1 MPETDLPPR
10 EAAMPSGD
18 QYLAM
23 QASPEFQE
31 LRNRLRRFVFP
42 MSAAF
47 LIWYATYVLLGAFA
61 HDFMA
66 IRVWG
71 NVNVGLLIGIG
82 QFLTTFLITAVYVRF
97 ANKVIDPRATA
108 IRAELEGHEQ

>member
-1 MPETDLPPR
+1 
-10 EAAMPSGD
+10 MPSGD

-31 LRNRLRRFVFP
+31 LRRRLRRFVFP

-47 LIWYATYVLLGAFA
+47 LIWYTTYVLLGAFA

-71 NVNVGLLIGIG
+71 NINVGLLIGIG
-82 QFLTTFLITAVYVRF
+82 QFVTTFLITFVYVRF

-108 IRAELEGHEQ
+108 IREELEGQAP

>member
-1 MPETDLPPR
+1 MSETELPPR
-10 EAAMPSGD
+10 EAVMPSGA
-18 QYLAM
+18 QYVAM
-23 QASPEFQE
+23 QASPEFQD
-31 LRNRLRRFVFP
+31 LRTRLRRFVFP

-47 LIWYATYVLLGAFA
+47 LIWYALYVLLSTFA

-71 NVNVGLLIGIG
+71 NINVGLLIGVG
-82 QFLTTFLITAVYVRF
+82 QFVTTFLITGIYVRY

-108 IRAELEGHEQ
+108 LRAELEGDAA